1 VASGLETWPDGT
13 VTERYGWQH
22 AVHQEVVYARV
33 PEGRR
38 LRLHRRIG
46 AREETGYGAQAGA
59 HAAELAVHFARGQD
73 YPRAVH
79 YLQQAA
85 ENALR
90 RWAYREAI
98 DHLTTALELLQ
109 TFPETPERAR
119 QEFDLQTILGQAL
132 MATQGYAAPP
142 AGQAYTRA
150 YALGQQVDDPGRL
163 FPVLHGL
170 YRFHLVRG
178 ALQTAR
184 EVGEQS
190 LTLARR
196 LQDPALLLD
205 AHQILGVPSFWLG
218 DLATARA
225 HLEQGM
231 ALYNAQEHH
240 ALAFLYG
247 QDLGVV
253 CLSYLAYT
261 LCLLG
266 YPAQAL
272 QRGREALT
280 LAQEL
285 TYPFSLA
292 AALNWAAWLHHFRR
306 EPRLAHERAEAARK
320 LSTEQGFPFRAA
332 EAAFWEGW
340 ALAAQGHRAT
350 GVAQMRQS
358 LVEYQATGAAL
369 SRPYYLALLAEAC
382 GHAGQ
387 VEEGLR
393 LLREARTLVT
403 DHAAHWCEAEIH
415 RLRGELLRQQPVPDA
430 QQAEASFWR
439 ALEVACRQQ
448 AKSLELRAAASLA
461 RLWQQQGKQAEAH
474 ELLAPIYGWFTE
486 GFDTADLQ
494 EAQALLAALT

>member
-1 VASGLETWPDGT
+1 LPD
-13 VTERYGWQH
+13 
-22 AVHQEVVYARV
+22 
-33 PEGRR
+33 
-38 LRLHRRIG
+38 
-46 AREETGYGAQAGA
+46 
-59 HAAELAVHFARGQD
+59 
-73 YPRAVH
+73 
-79 YLQQAA
+79 
-85 ENALR
+85 
-90 RWAYREAI
+90 
-98 DHLTTALELLQ
+98 
-109 TFPETPERAR
+109 TPERVR
-119 QEFDLQTILGQAL
+119 QEFDLQTILGEVL

-190 LTLARR
+190 LVLAQR

-205 AHQILGVPSFWLG
+205 AHQLLGCPSFWLG

-231 ALYNAQEHH
+231 ALSNTQEHR
-240 ALAFLYG
+240 ATAFLYG

-261 LCLLG
+261 LWLLG

-280 LAQEL
+280 LAQER
-285 TYPFSLA
+285 THPFSLA

-306 EPRLAHERAEAARK
+306 EPHLTHARAEAARK
-320 LSTEQGFPFRAA
+320 LSSEQGFPFRAA

-350 GVAQMRQS
+350 GLAQMRQS
-358 LVEYQATGAAL
+358 LVDYQATGAAL

-382 GHAGQ
+382 GYAGQ
-387 VEEGLR
+387 VAEGLR
-393 LLREARTLVT
+393 LLSEANTLVT
-403 DHAAHWCEAEIH
+403 QHAAHWCEAEIH
-415 RLRGELLRQQPVPDA
+415 RLRGELLRQQPVPNDH
-430 QQAEASFWR
+430 QAEADFWR
-439 ALEVACRQQ
+439 ALEVARQQQ
-448 AKSLELRAAASLA
+448 AKLFELRAAMSLA
-461 RLWQQQGKQAEAH
+461 RLWQAQGKRAGAYT
-474 ELLAPIYGWFTE
+474 LLAEVY
-486 GFDTADLQ
+486 
-494 EAQALLAALT
+494 